1 MPQEQ
6 NKEDPVTIQIETA
19 NLAEKEPVSNS
30 EKAEK
35 PAEEA
40 QVSIHDKMQIEIQK
54 QVDLK
59 HKEMLESQAKA
70 RELNNIPLKE
80 NKELLDRVQE
90 QQRLLKE
97 QQ

>member
-1 MPQEQ
+1 M
-6 NKEDPVTIQIETA
+6 
-19 NLAEKEPVSNS
+19 
-30 EKAEK
+30 
-35 PAEEA
+35 
-40 QVSIHDKMQIEIQK
+40 SIHDKMQIEIQK

-59 HKEMLESQAKA
+59 HKEMLESQAEA